1 MNLDELVNQHYDDLN
16 MNDLHIWGYI
26 ANHKRE
32 CAAMTIEE
40 VAEKCNVSRTGILRF
55 AKKIS
60 LQGFS
65 ELKFYLR
72 MENVE
77 ENELTDEKIDS
88 ISQSYIKGIQSF
100 TEQNLDKVCD
110 EIYHA
115 KRIFAY
121 GSGVIQQS
129 AVRELKRLMFKLNV
143 IVYMING
150 TAEIGFLLNNLREG
164 DVVFLFSLGG
174 ESAQICKFGKQ
185 LKEKDCKI
193 VTITRMQHN
202 TLAEL
207 ADVAVYF
214 SSMSKP
220 IMIENHRF
228 EPVTMFFFVVEMLFL
243 RYAMY
248 QHNKSIEESK

>member
-1 MNLDELVNQHYDDLN
+1 MKLDALVNQHYDDLN

-32 CAAMTIEE
+32 CANMTIEE
-40 VAEKCNVSRTGILRF
+40 IAAKCNVSRTGILRF

-77 ENELTDEKIDS
+77 EYELNEEKINT
-88 ISQSYIKGIQSF
+88 ISQNYIKGIQSF
-100 TEQNLDKVCD
+100 TEQNLDKVCK

-129 AVRELKRLMFKLNV
+129 AVRELKRLMFKLNR
-143 IVYMING
+143 IVYIING
-150 TAEIGFLLNNLREG
+150 TAETEFLLNNVREG

-193 VTITRMQHN
+193 ITITRMQHN
-202 TLAEL
+202 TLADL

-214 SSMSKP
+214 SSISKP
-220 IMIENHRF
+220 VMIDNHKY

-248 QHNKSIEESK
+248 QHKMSLED